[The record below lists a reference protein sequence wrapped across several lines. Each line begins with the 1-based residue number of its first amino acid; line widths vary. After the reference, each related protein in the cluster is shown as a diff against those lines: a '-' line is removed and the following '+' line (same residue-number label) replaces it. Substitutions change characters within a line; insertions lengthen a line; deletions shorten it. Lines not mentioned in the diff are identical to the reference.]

1 VGKINYF
8 FKDFFGNQLDMESFD
23 NRIKLQ
29 KLIYILSFYGVQF
42 NYNFTWWKYG
52 PYSPKLTDD
61 GYAVDEREIII
72 PTDHELK
79 IAEKLKKG
87 KEIIK
92 DSRKA
97 ELVASYLYLEQHI
110 HNRSSDDEIVG
121 ELMIRKPYLSPSI
134 IQEVMTEWKTA
145 ISN

>member
-1 VGKINYF
+1 
-8 FKDFFGNQLDMESFD
+8 MA
-23 NRIKLQ
+23 
-29 KLIYILSFYGVQF
+29 
-42 NYNFTWWKYG
+42 T
-52 PYSPKLTDD
+52 P
-61 GYAVDEREIII
+61 
-72 PTDHELK
+72 
-79 IAEKLKKG
+79 G

-121 ELMIRKPYLSPSI
+121 ELMIRKPYLSPSM
-134 IQEVMTEWKTA
+134 IQEVMTEWNTA